1 MGVRLLEEIQ
11 MKKTRHVFLLALAT
25 SFTLPA
31 FAEEK
36 SPIIVTATRT
46 AQTVDDSLASVTV
59 ITKEQIEQ
67 QQADD
72 LVTLLTSVSGI
83 DLTNNGGLGK
93 TTSIFMRGT
102 SSKHVLVMIDGI
114 KIGSATLGSI
124 AFQHIPVNQIER
136 IEIVRGPRSSLY
148 GSNAIG
154 GIIQIFT
161 KEGKGEPSL
170 NAELGYGSNNTTKAS
185 AGISGKSNK
194 TAYSINTSYLNTDG
208 INAIKSNNP
217 DDDGYN
223 NTSFSANIKH
233 NLSATSYISLNLFH
247 ASGNSEYDN
256 EFNSTDAFDADFTQ
270 ETAGISYAASPL
282 KNWQLIFKVGQG
294 LDRSENFKND
304 IDDGVFTTE
313 RDMYSWQNNITIG
326 NSSILTAGIDY
337 QNDVVNSSTTTY
349 DKTSRYNTGY
359 YIQQQWLGDKNDII
373 AALRVDDNEAFGK
386 HTTGNIAWGYNF
398 PNKIKLITSYGTA
411 FKAPTFNDLYWPDT
425 GFGGG
430 DPTLVPEKSKTAE
443 IEVRKVHSW
452 GNASVSLYNT
462 TIDNLI
468 ADWPPSNID
477 KAEIKGIELRLNTK
491 IAGWQT
497 KAEISL
503 LDPRDKATNKILVKR
518 SQQSL
523 RIDMDKKAGK
533 WSTGISFIGQGH
545 RYNDATNTDKI
556 NGYGIINLR
565 ASYAISKK
573 TSIKWKIDNIL
584 DKEYETTDNYNSP
597 GLSGFVSI
605 SYQGF

>member
-1 MGVRLLEEIQ
+1 
-11 MKKTRHVFLLALAT
+11 MKKTRQAFLVALAT
-25 SFTLPA
+25 SFTLPT
-31 FAEEK
+31 FAEEQ

-46 AQTVDDSLASVTV
+46 AQTVDESLASVTV
-59 ITKEQIEQ
+59 ITREQIEQ

-83 DLTNNGGLGK
+83 DLTNNGGPGK

-102 SSKHVLVMIDGI
+102 SSKHILVMIDGI

-124 AFQHIPVNQIER
+124 AFQHIPVSQIER

-185 AGISGKSNK
+185 AGISGKNNK

-223 NTSFSANIKH
+223 NTSLSANIKH
-233 NLSATSYISLNLFH
+233 DLSATSYISLNLFH
-247 ASGNSEYDN
+247 ASGNSEYDD
-256 EFNSTDAFDADFTQ
+256 EYNSTDAFNADFTQ

-282 KNWQLIFKVGQG
+282 KNWQLIFKAGQG
-294 LDRSENFKND
+294 LDKSENFKNN
-304 IDDGVFTTE
+304 IDDGVFITE

-337 QNDVVNSSTTTY
+337 QNDKVNSSTTTY

-359 YIQQQWLGDKNDII
+359 YIQQQWLGNQNDIT
-373 AALRVDDNEAFGK
+373 AALRVDDNEAFDK

-398 PNKIKLITSYGTA
+398 PNKVKLITSYGTA
-411 FKAPTFNDLYWPDT
+411 FNAPTFNDLYWP
-425 GFGGG
+425 GAGN
-430 DPTLVPEKSKTAE
+430 PNLKPEESKTAE
-443 IEVRKVHSW
+443 LELRKIHSW
-452 GNASVSLYNT
+452 GKASVSLYNT
-462 TIDNLI
+462 QIENLI
-468 ADWPPSNID
+468 AWREISTVWTPVNVD
-477 KAEIKGIELRLNTK
+477 KAEINGIEIRLDTE
-491 IAGWQT
+491 IAGWKT

-503 LDPRDKATNKILVKR
+503 LDPRDKATDKILVKR

-523 RIDMDKKAGK
+523 RIDMDKKVGK

-584 DKEYETTDNYNSP
+584 DKEYETADNYNSP